1 MGENMNCCC
10 EKGLELKIKQG
21 ESIGFAFTLSE
32 EGNPVDLTNSQMIM
46 QVRENVEDTGE
57 YLINKTITTESDVDT
72 VGVIISPLEGK
83 FMFKVN
89 ASDISSM
96 STTKPYFVAIY
107 HVDGEIKN
115 CISANN
121 HQVAK
126 FIVLNP

>member
-1 MGENMNCCC
+1 MNCCC

-21 ESIGFAFTLSE
+21 ESIGFAFTLTE

-121 HQVAK
+121 QNIAK
-126 FIVLNP
+126 FLVMNP

>member
-1 MGENMNCCC
+1 MGEKMNCCC
-10 EKGLELKIKQG
+10 DKGIELKIKQG

-32 EGNPVDLTNSQMIM
+32 NGEPVDLTNSTLTM
-46 QVRENVEDTGE
+46 QVREEIEDTGV
-57 YLINKTITTESDVDT
+57 YLINKTISTESDVDT
-72 VGVIISPLEGK
+72 VGIIVSPLEGK

-89 ASDISSM
+89 ASEISSM

-107 HVDGEIKN
+107 HIDGDIKN

-126 FIVLNP
+126 FLVLNP

>member
-1 MGENMNCCC
+1 MPSPTT
-10 EKGLELKIKQG
+10 KK
-21 ESIGFAFTLSE
+21 SISE

-46 QVRENVEDTGE
+46 QVRDGVEDTGV
-57 YLINKTITTESDVDT
+57 YLINKTISTESDPDT
-72 VGVIISPLEGK
+72 LGVIISPLEGK

-121 HQVAK
+121 QNIAK
-126 FIVLNP
+126 FLVMNP

>member
-10 EKGLELKIKQG
+10 EKGMELKIKQG

-32 EGNPVDLTNSQMIM
+32 EGTPVDLTTSQMVM
-46 QVRENVEDTGE
+46 QVRENVEDTGV
-57 YLINKTITTESDVDT
+57 YLINKTISTESDPDT
-72 VGVIISPLEGK
+72 LGVIISPLEGK

-89 ASDISSM
+89 ASDIASM
-96 STTKPYFVAIY
+96 STAKPYFVAIY
-107 HVDGEIKN
+107 HIDGDIKN

>member
-1 MGENMNCCC
+1 MNCCC

-21 ESIGFAFTLSE
+21 ESIGFAFTLTE

>member
-1 MGENMNCCC
+1 MNCCC

-46 QVRENVEDTGE
+46 QVRDGVEDTGV
-57 YLINKTITTESDVDT
+57 YLINKTISTESDPDT

>member
-1 MGENMNCCC
+1 MNCCC

-32 EGNPVDLTNSQMIM
+32 EGNPVDLTTSQMVM
-46 QVRENVEDTGE
+46 QVREGIEDTGV
-57 YLINKTITTESDVDT
+57 YLIDKTISTESDPDT
-72 VGVIISPLEGK
+72 LGVIVSPLEGK

-89 ASDISSM
+89 ASDIASM
-96 STTKPYFVAIY
+96 STAKPYFVAIY
-107 HVDGEIKN
+107 HIDGDIKN